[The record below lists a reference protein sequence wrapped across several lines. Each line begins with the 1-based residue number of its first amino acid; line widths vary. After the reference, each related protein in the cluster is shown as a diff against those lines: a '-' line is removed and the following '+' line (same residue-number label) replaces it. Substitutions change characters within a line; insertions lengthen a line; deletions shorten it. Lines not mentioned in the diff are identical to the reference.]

1 MNIERFTI
9 SASKRLQEAQNNAI
23 SNSNSIFESAHLL
36 QAILSAN
43 DSINVE
49 ILKRMNIDVISLT
62 TKVDEMI
69 ARLPKLSWWQWQI
82 SMSTELNLVLAYSDN
97 LARSMQDSYITEEH
111 LFLSL
116 IEKATSLRDIFA
128 TANINFKSYS
138 NEINN
143 LRAWEKV
150 TSNDAENMYESLKK
164 YTIDLVELAR
174 KWKIDPVIGREE
186 EIRRTIQILSRRQK
200 NNPVIIGDPGVWKT
214 AIVEWIARKIVEND
228 VPDNLKHKK
237 IMSLDMW
244 ALIAWAKFRW
254 EFEERLKAVL
264 KEVEKSDWWI
274 ILFID
279 EVHTIV
285 WAWAQ
290 EWSSDAGN
298 LLKPALARW
307 QIRVIWATT
316 INEYRK
322 YIEKDQALERRFQP
336 VMVDEPTQEE
346 AIAILRWIKDRYET
360 FHWIKI
366 SDRAIVGAVE
376 FSSKYIAD
384 RKLPDKAIDLIDE
397 AASSVKMSST
407 SKPVELDTL
416 EKEIR
421 FLEIEKE
428 AIKNEKN
435 WDKIRLEEIEKELAD
450 KQEQLRTKL
459 SKWQKE
465 KDLIVKIKENK
476 EKIDKAKLEAED
488 FERKFDYQAVARIR
502 YNDIPALEKEIED
515 SENELQ
521 NNQAK
526 WESFLK
532 DRVDIEDIAQI
543 VSKWSGIPVGKLVE
557 EDKEKYLQLFS
568 RLRSRVVWQDEALK
582 LVSEAIQRNKAW
594 LSDEKRPIWSFLFLG
609 PTWVGKTETAKA
621 LAEELFNDKNAFIR
635 IDMSEYMESHTVSRL
650 IGSPPGYIGHDE
662 WWQLTELVRRKPY
675 SVILFDEIEK
685 AHRDVFNIFLQI
697 LDDGRL
703 TDGKGRTINFK
714 NTIIIMTSNIWSQ
727 EFSSEI
733 TQIGF
738 DVDDLWKDKKKPKVV
753 RNFEK
758 TKEKVLSHLNKFFK
772 PEFIN
777 RIDDIIVFN
786 ALDKDVLVGIV
797 DILLREVSALLKPK
811 HIQIIFTQALKDYLI
826 KIWYDPLYW
835 ARPLKRAIT
844 KHIMNELST
853 RILSWEIVEWDK
865 IELDYTKNELKV
877 KKI

>member
-9 SASKRLQEAQNNAI
+9 SASKRLQEAQNYAI

-36 QAILSAN
+36 QAILNAN

-49 ILKRMNIDVISLT
+49 ILKRINIDVASLT
-62 TKVDEMI
+62 AKVDEMI

-82 SMSTELNLVLAYSDN
+82 SMSAELNLVLAYSDN

-116 IEKATSLRDIFA
+116 IEKATSLRDIF
-128 TANINFKSYS
+128 TSANINFKSYS
-138 NEINN
+138 DEVNS

-164 YTIDLVELAR
+164 YTIDLVELAK

-200 NNPVIIGDPGVWKT
+200 NNPVIIWDPGVWKT

-264 KEVEKSDWWI
+264 KEVEKSDWGI

-360 FHWIKI
+360 FHGIKI

-515 SENELQ
+515 SENDLQ

-532 DRVDIEDIAQI
+532 DRVDIEDIATI

-568 RLRSRVVWQDEALK
+568 RLRSRVVGQDEALK

-594 LSDEKRPIWSFLFLG
+594 LSDEKRPIGSFLFLW

-733 TQIGF
+733 TQIWF

-758 TKEKVLSHLNKFFK
+758 TKEKVLSHLNKYFK

-786 ALDKDVLVGIV
+786 ALDKDVLVGII
-797 DILLREVSALLKPK
+797 DILLREVSTLLKPK
-811 HIQIIFTQALKDYLI
+811 HIQITFTQALKEYLI

-865 IELDYTKNELKV
+865 IELDYRNGELKI